1 MNWFKRNQSRWS
13 LKRQSEESD
22 LPLEGYDHW
31 DDVGRTQFEFLLKE
45 GLGPKDYF
53 LDVGCGSFRSGRFV
67 IDFLEAGHYFG
78 LDRDRNHL
86 DAGIKRV
93 LRPSGLTTKNPSIR
107 ESELTKEPQN
117 FRKLL
122 GRDNFNIVWIHAV
135 FDHIPP
141 ESIKRSILD
150 FSEILCT
157 GGRMYATIFLNPH
170 GDSFREPLIHPRN
183 GSLKGAVVTFPD
195 REYWHHS
202 LEFFQ
207 DIVQTAPALKFDG
220 CLYNYPHPLG
230 LRMLRFV
237 RKA

>member
-1 MNWFKRNQSRWS
+1 MHWLKRNYGDRRRTHKSADT
-13 LKRQSEESD
+13 D
-22 LPLEGYDHW
+22 LLLEGYDHW
-31 DDVGRTQFEFLLKE
+31 DDVGRMQFEFLLKE
-45 GLGPKDYF
+45 GLKPEYYF

-67 IDFLEAGHYFG
+67 MNFLEAGHYFG
-78 LDRDRNHL
+78 IDRNRDHL

-93 LRPSGLTTKNPSIR
+93 LQPSGLTAKNPCIQ
-107 ESELTKEPQN
+107 ETELTRYPQD

-122 GRDNFNIVWIHAV
+122 GRDYFNIIWIHAV

-141 ESIKRSILD
+141 ETISRSIFD
-150 FSEILCT
+150 FTEILGL

-170 GDSFREPLIHPRN
+170 GVSFREPLIHPRN

-202 LEFFQ
+202 LEFFRE
-207 DIVQTAPALKFDG
+207 IVQLTPGLRFDD
-220 CLYNYPHPLG
+220 CLYDYPHPLG

-237 RKA
+237 REK